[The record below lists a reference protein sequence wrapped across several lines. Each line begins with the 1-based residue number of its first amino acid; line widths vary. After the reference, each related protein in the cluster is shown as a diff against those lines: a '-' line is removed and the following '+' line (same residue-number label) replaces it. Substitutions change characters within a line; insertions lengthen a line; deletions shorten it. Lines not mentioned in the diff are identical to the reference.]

1 MKPKRS
7 SKEQQTELFIP
18 QLLEVINADHAMVKL
33 SHSIDWDSLEK
44 AFEKF
49 YCQDNGRVAI
59 SSRLMISLH
68 YLKYTYDLSD
78 EALLQSWVE
87 NPYWQYF
94 SGYTTFQFKFPIDS
108 SSLTRWRERIT
119 DVGAKSLLD
128 ETISAGLKLNQI
140 KAKDLAHVNVDTT
153 VQEKFIRYPTD
164 ARLYSRA
171 TEKLVKAAKKR
182 KLVLRQTY
190 ERTTVRL
197 LYYYS
202 NYSHRRKFKEAA
214 QCLRKLKRNLGRVI
228 RDVENKCVKMDNG
241 LRTLLSI
248 AKKIFEQKR
257 DDSNKIYSVHEPLV
271 SCISKGKQHKKYEF
285 GNKVG
290 FSVTSKSNWI
300 LSAVSFSTPV
310 HDSKTLAATVEQI
323 PERISGSIKNMYV
336 DGGYRG
342 ASLAIAAKLHIDSNK
357 KREIPRQIWKWM
369 KRRARIEPTI
379 GHMKTE
385 YRLTRN
391 KLKGTMGDSIN
402 AILSAAAYNF
412 KKLLKAFC
420 FFIFWTTFL
429 FKTKKMGHA
438 IQYG

>member
-7 SKEQQTELFIP
+7 PKEEQTELFTP
-18 QLLEVINADHAMVKL
+18 QLSEVINTEHPIVKL
-33 SHSIDWDSLEK
+33 SHNIDWNSLEL

-49 YCQDNGRVAI
+49 YCQNNGRVGI

-78 EALLQSWVE
+78 EGLLQSWVE

-94 SGYTTFQFKFPIDS
+94 SGYSTFQFKCPIDS
-108 SSLTRWRERIT
+108 STLTRWRTRIT
-119 DVGAKSLLD
+119 DAGAEKLLE
-128 ETISAGLKLNQI
+128 ETIAAGLKLNQI
-140 KAKDLAHVNVDTT
+140 KEKDLVHVNVDTT
-153 VQEKFIRYPTD
+153 VQEKFIRFPID

-182 KLVLRQTY
+182 NIELRQTY

-197 LYYYS
+197 LYSYS
-202 NYSHRRKFKEAA
+202 NYSHRKKFKEAA

-228 RDVENKCVKMDNG
+228 RNIESKCIELDNG
-241 LRTLLSI
+241 LKTLLTI
-248 AKKIFEQKR
+248 AKRIFEQKR
-257 DDSNKIYSVHEPLV
+257 EDSNKVYSVHEPLV

-290 FSVTSKSNWI
+290 FSVTSTNSWI
-300 LSAVSFSTPV
+300 LSAVSFPKPV
-310 HDSKTLAATVEQI
+310 HDSKTLQATMEHV
-323 PERISGSIKNMYV
+323 PGSVSELIKNVYT
-336 DGGYRG
+336 DRGYRG
-342 ASLAIAAKLHIDSNK
+342 ANLSGDTKLHIDTNK
-357 KREIPRQIWKWM
+357 KSNTPRSIWRWM

-379 GHMKTE
+379 GHMKSE
-385 YRLTRN
+385 YRLSRN
-391 KLKGTMGDSIN
+391 RLKGVLGDSIN

-420 FFIFWTTFL
+420 FYIFSITFL
-429 FKTKKMGHA
+429 FKNLKNGHRA
-438 IQYG
+438 